1 MEEER
6 EVMRQGIRDKV
17 SARAA
22 RVIIILRHSLT
33 DAHVRNVGLPLRDV
47 IHLLVC
53 HTRCHLR
60 LLFLSIKR
68 RQKYRV
74 RKSPMCDADDDDV
87 FDTETD
93 VLRLLNVL

>member
-1 MEEER
+1 MHEP
-6 EVMRQGIRDKV
+6 
-17 SARAA
+17 AA

-33 DAHVRNVGLPLRDV
+33 DAPVRSSVGLPLRDV

-53 HTRCHLR
+53 HTLCHLR
-60 LLFLSIKR
+60 LLFLSIQR
-68 RQKYRV
+68 RQKYGV

-93 VLRLLNVL
+93 VLRLPNVL